1 MRDEIQSI
9 PERERRSDSKGE
21 MMDYKELYDTNE
33 NFKTFVD
40 KVCKSYGLTVAEALE
55 HHTVKDVGDYYTDPL
70 YRTGVSCETINV
82 GCGGA
87 SNA

>member
-1 MRDEIQSI
+1 MN
-9 PERERRSDSKGE
+9 
-21 MMDYKELYDTNE
+21 YKELYDTNE

-55 HHTVKDVGDYYTDPL
+55 HHTVKDVGEYYTDPL
-70 YRTGVSCETINV
+70 YRTPVTIEKINV

-87 SNA
+87 KNGV